1 MEDLKKQLESLSPEE
16 RAKLFASLQQ
26 PETVEAPVKPARKPR
41 AAKPKAAPP
50 KEKVRKTPKKTIVEV
65 EPDDIEEAPIRSRQ
79 KRRRRNEED
88 EYYNK
93 YDRRGKSR
101 RREKEEE
108 YDDRGEGTTCR
119 VEPTPLGKRINIF
132 DSGKFSRIRDEAK
145 VEEKFWDGK

>member
-26 PETVEAPVKPARKPR
+26 PETTEAPAKPARKPR
-41 AAKPKAAPP
+41 TVKPKVEPQ
-50 KEKVRKTPKKTIVEV
+50 KEKVRKTTKKVVVEV
-65 EPDDIEEAPIRSRQ
+65 EPEDIEQEQIHRRP

-93 YDRRGKSR
+93 FDRSGKSR

-108 YDDRGEGTTCR
+108 YDDRGDGTTCR
-119 VEPTPLGKRINIF
+119 VEPIPLGKRVNIF